1 MEEPRE
7 VAIRRVLWWE
17 IFPWLR
23 LVRAAIVALSLRVL
37 AIAIAGL
44 LLVEAGRQVLEYAFP
59 YREPL
64 PAVPRGVPL
73 SLRAGDLSLAQ
84 PVENRVGT
92 SRASSSRTRES
103 ASLLAE
109 VARQPRLV
117 PIFGVWHDLASC
129 YTYFLQITYVPDPPG
144 MPRAIREERAWT
156 DWFKRLL
163 HLIWVFAVWTL
174 CGGAIL
180 RFSALA
186 MARGEGHSRGGLL
199 RFALSHWPAAMACVL
214 GGWVAIYA
222 FGWISAGVCL
232 VASWLGTRVL
242 PLGWAWVITVIPG
255 ALLTLVVVL
264 VVLGWPLMLA
274 AIMIDN
280 QDGYGAVGAAGSYL
294 FRRPFHFL
302 FYAGVAAVIGAAVAV
317 VVALLVEWCIGLTL
331 WSAELVLPRVSFGE
345 LLSNASLARWHDV
358 FRHLTSAYLY
368 AQFWTS
374 TAVAYVL
381 LRYNV
386 DQTELDELYDE

>member
-37 AIAIAGL
+37 VLAIAGL
-44 LLVEAGRQVLEYAFP
+44 LLVEAGRQALEYAFP
-59 YREPL
+59 HREPL
-64 PAVPRGVPL
+64 PALPRGVPL
-73 SLRAGDLSLAQ
+73 SLGGVDLSLAQ
-84 PVENRVGT
+84 PVQNRVGT
-92 SRASSSRTRES
+92 SRSSSSRARES
-103 ASLLAE
+103 ASLLTE
-109 VARQPRLV
+109 LARQPRLV
-117 PIFGVWHDLASC
+117 PVFGVWADLASC
-129 YTYFLQITYVPDPPG
+129 YTYFLQITYVPDRPG
-144 MPRAIREERAWT
+144 MPRAIRLERSWP
-156 DWFKRLL
+156 DWIKRLCY
-163 HLIWVFAVWTL
+163 LIWVFAVWTL
-174 CGGAIL
+174 CGGVIV
-180 RFSALA
+180 RFAALA
-186 MARGEGHSRGGLL
+186 ALRGEGHSRRGMV
-199 RFALSHWPAAMACVL
+199 RFAVRRWPAAMACVL

-222 FGWISAGVCL
+222 FGWISAVICL
-232 VASWLGTRVL
+232 VASWFGTHVL

-302 FYAGVAAVIGAAVAV
+302 FYAFVAAVIGAVVAA
-317 VVALLVEWCIGLTL
+317 VVALFVEWCMGLTL
-331 WSAELVLPRVSFGE
+331 WSAGLVLPRVSFGE
-345 LLSNASLARWHDV
+345 LLSSASLAQWHDV

-386 DQTELDELYDE
+386 DQTELDELHDE

>member
-17 IFPWLR
+17 VFPWLR
-23 LVRAAIVALSLRVL
+23 LVRAAVVACTPRVL
-37 AIAIAGL
+37 VIAIAGL

-59 YREPL
+59 NREPL
-64 PAVPRGVPL
+64 PALPRGVPL
-73 SLRAGDLSLAQ
+73 SLGGGDLSLAQ
-84 PVENRVGT
+84 PVQTRVGT
-92 SRASSSRTRES
+92 SRSSSSRTRES

-109 VARQPRLV
+109 FARRPRLV
-117 PIFGVWHDLASC
+117 PVFGVWADLASC
-129 YTYFLQITYVPDPPG
+129 YTYFLQITYVPDRPG
-144 MPRAIREERAWT
+144 MPRAIPQERSWV
-156 DWFKRLL
+156 DWIKRLFY
-163 HLIWVFAVWTL
+163 LIWVFAVWAL

-180 RFSALA
+180 RFATLA
-186 MARGEGHSRGGLL
+186 SLRGEGYSRGRWF
-199 RFALSHWPAAMACVL
+199 RFALARWPAGMACVL
-214 GGWVAIYA
+214 GGWVAIYG
-222 FGWISAGVCL
+222 FGWISAVMCL
-232 VASWLGTRVL
+232 VADWFGTHVL
-242 PLGWAWVITVIPG
+242 PLGWAWVITVIP
-255 ALLTLVVVL
+255 AAILTLVVVL

-345 LLSNASLARWHDV
+345 LLANSSLAQWHDV
-358 FRHLTSAYLY
+358 FRRLTSAYLY
-368 AQFWTS
+368 GHFWTS

-381 LRYNV
+381 LRHDV
-386 DQTELDELYDE
+386 DETEFDELYDE